1 WIFEEFGISIDETT
15 VGRELKGA
23 RPAEWCNSV
32 CLGMMSQGA
41 ERPEASS
48 PGAPEIGVVIV
59 DLR

>member
-1 WIFEEFGISIDETT
+1 MTLSAMGHPAFNLLGHDRS
-15 VGRELKGA
+15 GS